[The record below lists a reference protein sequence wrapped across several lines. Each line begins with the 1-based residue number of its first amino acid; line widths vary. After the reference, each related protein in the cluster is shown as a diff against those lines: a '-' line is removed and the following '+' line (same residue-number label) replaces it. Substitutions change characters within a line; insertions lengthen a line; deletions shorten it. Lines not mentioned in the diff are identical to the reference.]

1 MYIDAD
7 LIIRAASL
15 VAALGV
21 LAGAVTAVYKTVE
34 QNKKQT
40 EVIRAIQEEQTL
52 ICYGLRA
59 CLSGLKEQGC
69 NGPVTAAL
77 DKLDKH
83 LNQKAHSGLH
93 E

>member
-7 LIIRAASL
+7 VIIKAASL
-15 VAALGV
+15 LGAIGV
-21 LAGAVTAVYKTVE
+21 LVSAIIAVYKVVD

-40 EVIRAIQEEQTL
+40 EVIHAMQEEQTL

-59 CLSGLKEQGC
+59 CLSGLMEQGC
-69 NGPVTAAL
+69 NGPVTEARTQL
-77 DKLDKH
+77 DKY
-83 LNQKAHSGLH
+83 LNQKAHKWQ